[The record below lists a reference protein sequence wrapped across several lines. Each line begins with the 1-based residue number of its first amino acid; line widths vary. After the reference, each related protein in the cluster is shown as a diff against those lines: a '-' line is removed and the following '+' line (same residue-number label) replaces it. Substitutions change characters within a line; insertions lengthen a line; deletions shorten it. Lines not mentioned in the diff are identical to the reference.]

1 MATGFENRKLHLV
14 GIGGAGMSGL
24 ALTAHQ
30 LGAEVSGSDRE
41 ESTYTER
48 LKAEGVAVTIGHDAA
63 NVPEGADV
71 VRSTAIADDNPEIVE
86 AEQRKLRLMHRSELL
101 TELVETKP
109 ASIAVAGTHGK
120 TTTTAM
126 ISHVLDALGLDP
138 SFFVG
143 GEVTIGERTTNA
155 HIGAGDVAVLEADES
170 DGSFTRYRPTV
181 AIVTNIEFE
190 HPETWSGLDELML
203 AFKDFLGPAESVVIG
218 ADQPRAE
225 ELEIGERATTFAI
238 APQSADLVAADVQTP
253 ADPSSGSRFRLGDL
267 EVELGVRGEHNVKNA
282 LAALAALSLVGV
294 EPERAA
300 SELKGF
306 RGVARRFELLGEHP
320 SGAVIYDD
328 YAHHPTE
335 VRAALTTARQTVGD
349 GRVVAVY
356 QPHLFSRTI
365 AYQRDFGEALDLADV
380 VVVLDIY
387 PSREKAENFP
397 GVTGWLAAT
406 ATSDAAPGK
415 TVHYAPTFDDAEHL
429 LKRILKPGDLC
440 MTIGAGTVSKLGHK
454 LAGDQR

>member
-14 GIGGAGMSGL
+14 GIGGSGMSGL

-30 LGAEVSGSDRE
+30 LGAQVTGSDRD
-41 ESTYTER
+41 ESTYTDR
-48 LKAEGVAVTIGHDAA
+48 LKAEGIAVTIGHHAE
-63 NVPEGADV
+63 NVPDGADV
-71 VRSTAIADDNPEIVE
+71 VRSTAIADDNPEIV
-86 AEQRKLRLMHRSELL
+86 ATEQRGLRLMHRSELL
-101 TELVETKP
+101 AELVETKP
-109 ASIAVAGTHGK
+109 TSIAVAGTHGK

-126 ISHVLDALGLDP
+126 VAHVLDRLGLDP
-138 SFFVG
+138 SYFVG
-143 GEVTIGERTTNA
+143 GEVTIGKRTTNA
-155 HIGAGDVAVLEADES
+155 HIGEGEVAVLEADES
-170 DGSFTRYRPTV
+170 DGSFTRYRPSV

-203 AFKDFLGPAESVVIG
+203 AFKSFLAPAESIVIA
-218 ADQPRAE
+218 ADQPRAD
-225 ELEIGERATTFAI
+225 ELDVGERATTFAL
-238 APQSADLVAADVQTP
+238 APQEADFVASDVRTP
-253 ADPSSGSRFRLGDL
+253 EDPASGSRFRLGDL
-267 EVELGVRGEHNVKNA
+267 GVELGVRGEHNVKNA

-294 EPERAA
+294 EPLRAA
-300 SELKGF
+300 AELKAF
-306 RGVARRFELLGEHP
+306 RGVARRFERLGEHP
-320 SGAVIYDD
+320 SGAAIYDD

-406 ATSDAAPGK
+406 ATADAAPGK
-415 TVHYAPTFDDAEHL
+415 TVHYAPTFDDAEQL
-429 LKRILKPGDLC
+429 LTRILRPGDFC
-440 MTIGAGTVSKLGHK
+440 MTIGAGTVTKLGHK
-454 LAGDQR
+454 LAGGG